1 MLIERLSI
9 GRERAAR
16 AAGVAPGRLHAWIGR
31 EGLLPGDGTRG
42 QRRAFTIREV
52 MAIAVTAHL
61 IDAGLRADVAIGV
74 ANTHDAYRAL
84 VSGERRITVGED
96 FIVRIEIDVAAIFE
110 SIWLRYAAQL
120 LDCARSPEQA
130 REYQQAAIDFRYGI
144 DRRQK
149 ESGS

>member
-61 IDAGLRADVAIGV
+61 IDAGLRADVAIGI
-74 ANTHDAYRAL
+74 ANEHSVYRAL
-84 VSGERRITVGED
+84 VSGQERIIVGGD
-96 FIVRIEIDVAAIFE
+96 CLVRIEIDVAAIFE
-110 SIWLRYAAQL
+110 SIWIRYAAQL
-120 LDCARSPEQA
+120 LDTARSPAQA
-130 REYQQAAIDFRYGI
+130 RELQQAAIDFRAGI
-144 DRRQK
+144 DRRRK
-149 ESGS
+149 EAGS